1 MSRRNPRQPVRGR
14 ALVITALFG
23 VLCAALLVVLVVQ
36 LARSPDV
43 KVQLGDEVFEAGRAK
58 DLVDD
63 VERHPLLF
71 QALVGERDIYLSH
84 TGTDPKTGWVAFE
97 AYAPGA
103 PRRCQLRW
111 DPAQRLFTDPCDKRT
126 YPADGT
132 GLTRY
137 AATVNANDRV
147 VIDLRTPLE

>member
-1 MSRRNPRQPVRGR
+1 MSRRRPPPRGR

-23 VLCAALLVVLVVQ
+23 VLCAALVVVLVLQ
-36 LARSPDV
+36 LARSPEV

-63 VERHPLLF
+63 VDRHPLLF
-71 QALVGERDIYLSH
+71 QALVGNRDIYLQH
-84 TGTDPKTGWVAFE
+84 TGDDPKTGWIAFE

-111 DPAQRLFTDPCDKRT
+111 ERSGRVFRDPCDDKT
-126 YPADGT
+126 YPSDGA

-137 AATVNANDRV
+137 SATVNDNERV
-147 VIDLRTPLE
+147 VIDLRRTLDG

>member
-1 MSRRNPRQPVRGR
+1 MSRRRPPARGR

-23 VLCAALLVVLVVQ
+23 VLCAALIVVLVLQ
-36 LARSPDV
+36 LARSPEV

-63 VERHPLLF
+63 VEQHPLLF
-71 QALVGERDIYLSH
+71 QALVGDRDIYLQH
-84 TGTDPKTGWVAFE
+84 TGNDAGTGWLAFE

-111 DPAQRLFTDPCDKRT
+111 ERSVRMFRDPCDDKT

-132 GLTRY
+132 GLRRY
-137 AATVNANDRV
+137 PATVNPQDRV
-147 VIDLRTPLE
+147 VIDLRKPL